1 MNKKSLY
8 VKRYEDKSIERFIFK
23 FHKIKDNEVIKKL
36 RKQDNMTDYVRRLI
50 MADKIRG
57 DNDKIHY

>member
-1 MNKKSLY
+1 MTKKSEY

-23 FHKIKDNEVIKKL
+23 FNKIKDQKIIQKL

-50 MADKIRG
+50 EADKH
-57 DNDKIHY
+57 D